1 VLRNHAYI
9 TMNPY
14 EAISHFILPY
24 LVCNQIK
31 RAIHCFISA
40 QLLVCAF
47 KTHLWFLALVNF
59 SAQLVDKI
67 TL

>member
-1 VLRNHAYI
+1 MLRNYTLYYCKSAV
-9 TMNPY
+9 
-14 EAISHFILPY
+14 SHFVLLY

-31 RAIHCFISA
+31 REIRCFISA

-47 KTHLWFLALVNF
+47 KTHLLFLALVNF
-59 SAQLVDKI
+59 SVQLVDKI